1 MENNSIQILVLWNYQ
16 FSIAPVV
23 QYKILRFKV
32 SVDDS
37 FGMQVGKGFHHTGCV
52 KPGCWVL
59 KGTPAEPKDER
70 DWLAA
75 EKNPLYMHD
84 QLFK

>member
-1 MENNSIQILVLWNYQ
+1 MVHILVLLNYQ

-23 QYKILRFKV
+23 QYKVLRFEV

-52 KPGCWVL
+52 KPGC
-59 KGTPAEPKDER
+59 
-70 DWLAA
+70 
-75 EKNPLYMHD
+75 
-84 QLFK
+84 